1 MNISSIEGTNK
12 KISKTTS
19 LSNPGHGEKHSPTK
33 FELSRN
39 LFSSPFGI
47 GILVPSVEAN
57 SPSRFDI

>member
-19 LSNPGHGEKHSPTK
+19 LSNPGNGEKHSPTK
-33 FELSRN
+33 LSRN

-57 SPSRFDI
+57 SQSRFDI